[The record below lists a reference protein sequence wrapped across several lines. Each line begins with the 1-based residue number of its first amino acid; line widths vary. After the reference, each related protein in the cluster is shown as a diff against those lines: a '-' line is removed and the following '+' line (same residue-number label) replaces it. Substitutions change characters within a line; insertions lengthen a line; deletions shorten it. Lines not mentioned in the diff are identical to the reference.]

1 MDHSIPRSLSYLPK
15 ASILSGIKVQG
26 RVLGALILRE
36 LHMRYGR
43 SNIGYL
49 WLIAEPLMLATVIT
63 LMHMNGSGHHATEIH
78 PAAFMATGY
87 CVFIIFR
94 GIFSR
99 AEGAIEANQPLLHH
113 HVVTITDILLAR
125 SAIDAIGCIVAFSI
139 LFTLGVTLGITPLP
153 ERPLHL
159 FAGIGFMVW
168 WSVSLAFIAVAVTYN
183 KHGLG
188 RMMHVV
194 AYFSIP
200 ISGAFVPMS
209 LLPPA
214 VFEYIKWFPM
224 ALIFEQVR
232 YGAFRSASPEFMDPG
247 YVAMVCACLTYI
259 GFLMVRRLRRRVAV
273 R

>member
-1 MDHSIPRSLSYLPK
+1 MDHVSSPFVYRSNGSFLTGL
-15 ASILSGIKVQG
+15 KVQG

-36 LHMRYGR
+36 LHTRYGR

-49 WLIAEPLMLATVIT
+49 WLIGEPLMLATVIT
-63 LMHMNGSGHHATEIH
+63 LMHMNSSSHHEGGIH

-94 GIFSR
+94 GIFNR

-113 HVVTITDILLAR
+113 HVVTIPDIMIAR
-125 SAIDAIGCIVAFSI
+125 CSVDAIGCFLAFTI
-139 LFTLGVTLGITPLP
+139 LFTLGVMLGITPPP

-159 FAGIGFMVW
+159 LAGIGFMIW

-183 KHGLG
+183 KHSLG
-188 RMMHVV
+188 RMMHVLS
-194 AYFSIP
+194 YFSIP
-200 ISGAFVPMS
+200 ISGAFIPLGVM
-209 LLPPA
+209 PPA
-214 VFEYIKWFPM
+214 ALEYLRWFPM

-232 YGAFRSASPEFMDPG
+232 YGAFRSAPSEYMAPG
-247 YVAMVCACLTYI
+247 YVAIFCACLTYI